1 MLRILQTFAATMN
14 SDRLIDIKRSVV
26 FTPVSVPASSSNC
39 SMHSVSGSSSSEKTS
54 TELNVKH
61 SPSVKIRHTL
71 SYSYLRIHFV
81 SHIDTSFVFLV
92 LPTLGHRII
101 QSVHVKFERAFRTKR
116 TRTL

>member
-61 SPSVKIRHTL
+61 SPSVKIRHTHCHTHISESTL
-71 SYSYLRIHFV
+71 FHTWTRV
-81 SHIDTSFVFLV
+81 SSSLYFQH
-92 LPTLGHRII
+92 LGI
-101 QSVHVKFERAFRTKR
+101 A
-116 TRTL
+116 